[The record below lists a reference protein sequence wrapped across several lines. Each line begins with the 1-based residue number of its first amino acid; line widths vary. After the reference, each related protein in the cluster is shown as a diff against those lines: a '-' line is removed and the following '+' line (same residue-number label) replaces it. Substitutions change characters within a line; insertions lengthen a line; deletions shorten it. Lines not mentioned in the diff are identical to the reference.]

1 MNTSKVIH
9 QAKLNSWAESIR
21 EQQASSLSVVEWCKQ
36 KHLSTTQFYYW
47 RRQLA
52 DQFVES
58 QLPDIVPLSTPITE
72 CCTTFESCTTDATLS
87 KLSSLT
93 ISIGEMSIV
102 VTEDT
107 SDFLL
112 AKVIKAVRNA

>member
-52 DQFVES
+52 DQFVEA
-58 QLPDIVPLSTPITE
+58 QLPDIVPISTPITDS
-72 CCTTFESCTTDATLS
+72 CTTFKNCTTDTTIS
-87 KLSSLT
+87 PLSSLT
-93 ISIGEMSIV
+93 ISIGEIKLE
-102 VTEDT
+102 VTEET
-107 SDFLL
+107 SDILL
-112 AKVIKAVRNA
+112 AKVLKAVRYA